1 MRGDR
6 ASRAEPIM
14 NDSGVPQRHVFTHP
28 SKVEHWRHV
37 VEIAA
42 FVVAAG
48 WAFYVFVYQERIKPA
63 NEPGALDI
71 VNPIV
76 QHEDAPR
83 GKEIVTI
90 MLPMKNVGQ
99 PAVQLDAFI
108 IDVSGV
114 RYGSRVVNSPQSSSN
129 VAFNATLP
137 QTVRAPLYSFLFVYA
152 PFGNGSNRA
161 VLRPGINR
169 DFGFSF
175 ALLRNAYDALVVNY
189 SVCYQRADD
198 TRVAPYTPQ
207 RAPNGM
213 LDTRAMYAFGTKHN
227 VYCSWLPPIRAEAL

>member
-1 MRGDR
+1 
-6 ASRAEPIM
+6 M
-14 NDSGVPQRHVFTHP
+14 NDSDVPRRHVFTHP
-28 SKVEHWRHV
+28 PKIEHWRHA

-48 WAFYVFVYQERIKPA
+48 WAFYVFVYQERIKPG
-63 NEPGALDI
+63 NEPPALDI

-76 QHEDAPR
+76 QHEDTPR
-83 GKEIVTI
+83 GKEIVTV
-90 MLPMKNVGQ
+90 MLPLKNVGQ
-99 PAVQLDAFI
+99 PALQLDGFI

-114 RYGSRVVNSPQSSSN
+114 RYGTQAVDSLQPSPHVV
-129 VAFNATLP
+129 FDGTLP
-137 QTVRAPLYSFLFVYA
+137 QTVRAPLYSFRFMYA
-152 PFGNGSNRA
+152 PFGNGDDHA

-175 ALLRNAYDALVVNY
+175 AVLQNAYDAIVVDY

-198 TRVAPYTPQ
+198 ARVVPYTPH
-207 RAPNGM
+207 RASDGM
-213 LDTRAMYAFGTKHN
+213 LDTRAMESFGNKHG